1 MKKVAK
7 NPNVSVE
14 AGLFKLDRVPA
25 LNIAQQ
31 FGTPSYIFLEN
42 KIRANCR
49 KLKQELQS
57 YLPGVRLFYSAKCN
71 FLAPVCKTIHQEG
84 YGVEVVSQ
92 SEYRHVKNLGFQPHE
107 ILAGGPCLPAEF
119 LEELLSDKVYEIVLY
134 NGNTLKNL
142 TNLGR
147 NLSSRQSIAVFFIP
161 ERYGRRL
168 GFSLIPE
175 EIKKISP
182 IIQNAPNFT
191 LQTIS
196 CHYGTQILNYQT
208 FIQMASDLI
217 GAISQ
222 FEQDGIKISKLNLG
236 GGFPEA
242 NSLNREKIRQ
252 LGSSLKDLLNERG
265 FNDLGVVFEPGRYI
279 VGDAGIIL
287 SSVYLWEETERWA
300 YLDAGNH
307 ICPKF
312 SKSAFRFYNV
322 SRPTDP
328 NEFKT
333 NIGGIIPSDQD
344 VLAKNYFF
352 TQKVDN
358 GDIVAI
364 LNAGAYTITFSNRF
378 PFPFP
383 PIIWI
388 IDEQIIP
395 LTKRGQV
402 PDIS

>member
-14 AGLFKLDRVPA
+14 AGVFKLDRVSA
-25 LNIAQQ
+25 LQIAQQ

-49 KLKQELQS
+49 NLKKELQS
-57 YLPGVRLFYSAKCN
+57 LLPAVRLFYSVKSN
-71 FLAPVCKTIHQEG
+71 FLPSVCKTVHEEG

-92 SEYRHVKNLGFQPHE
+92 LEYHHVKRLGFLPRE
-107 ILAGGPCLPAEF
+107 IIAGGPYLPGEF
-119 LEELLSDKVYEIVLY
+119 LDELLSDNVREIVLY
-134 NGNTLKNL
+134 NRNTLKNL
-142 TNLGR
+142 IDLGR
-147 NLSSRQSIAVFFIP
+147 NRSSRQPIAVFFIP
-161 ERYGRRL
+161 ERHGRRL

-175 EIKKISP
+175 EIKDLSQ
-182 IIQNAPNFT
+182 IIQNLPNFT

-196 CHYGTQILNYQT
+196 CHFGTQILNCQT
-208 FIQMASDLI
+208 FIQMASNLI
-217 GAISQ
+217 GAITQ
-222 FEQDGIKISKLNLG
+222 FEQYGLKISNLNLG

-252 LGSSLKDLLNERG
+252 LGLSLKEILNERG

-279 VGDAGIIL
+279 VGDAGVIL
-287 SSVYLWEETERWA
+287 SSVYLWDETERWA
-300 YLDAGNH
+300 YIDAGNH

-312 SKSAFRFYNV
+312 SKSSLRFYNV
-322 SRPTDP
+322 SRPLDS

-344 VLAKNYFF
+344 VLAKNYFL
-352 TQKVDN
+352 TEKVGI

-388 IDEQIIP
+388 KDEQIVE

-402 PDIS
+402 PDIG

>member
-7 NPNVSVE
+7 NPNVSVD
-14 AGLFKLDRVPA
+14 AGLFKLDGVPA
-25 LNIAQQ
+25 LDIVHQ
-31 FGTPSYIFLEN
+31 FGTPSYVFLEN
-42 KIRANCR
+42 NIRTNCR
-49 KLKQELQS
+49 KLKKELQS
-57 YLPGVRLFYSAKCN
+57 LLPNVHLFYSVKSN
-71 FLAPVCKTIHQEG
+71 FLASICKTIHEEG

-92 SEYRHVKNLGFQPHE
+92 LEYHHVKSLGFQPHE
-107 ILAGGPCLPAEF
+107 ILAGGPYLPAEF
-119 LEELLSDKVYEIVLY
+119 LEELISDKVHEIVLY

-142 TNLGR
+142 ID
-147 NLSSRQSIAVFFIP
+147 LSHNINYQQSVAIFFIP
-161 ERYGRRL
+161 ERHGRRL
-168 GFSLIPE
+168 GFSPIPD
-175 EIKKISP
+175 EIIKISQ
-182 IIQNAPNFT
+182 IIQKASNLR

-196 CHYGTQILNYQT
+196 CHFGTQILNYQT

-222 FEQDGIKISKLNLG
+222 FEQQGIKISNLNLG

-242 NSLNREKIRQ
+242 NSLSREKIRQ
-252 LGSSLKDLLNERG
+252 LGSSLRDLLKERG
-265 FNDLGVVFEPGRYI
+265 FSDLGVVFEPGRYI

-287 SSVYLWEETERWA
+287 SSVYLWDEIERWA

-312 SKSAFRFYNV
+312 SKAAFRFYNV
-322 SRPTDP
+322 SRPMEP

-333 NIGGIIPSDQD
+333 NLGGILPSDQD

-352 TQKVDN
+352 TEKVGV

-383 PIIWI
+383 PIVWI
-388 IDEQIIP
+388 KDEQVIH
-395 LTKRGQV
+395 LTERGHF
-402 PDIS
+402 PDIG

>member
-1 MKKVAK
+1 MKKIAK
-7 NPNVSVE
+7 NPKVSVD
-14 AGLFKLDRVPA
+14 ASGFKLDGVPA
-25 LNIAQQ
+25 LEIAKR
-31 FGTPSYIFLEN
+31 FGTPSYVFLEN
-42 KIRANCR
+42 KIRLNCQ
-49 KLKQELQS
+49 KFKKELES
-57 YLPGVRLFYSAKCN
+57 CLPSIRLFYSVKSN
-71 FLAPVCKTIHQEG
+71 FLPSVCKTIHEEG
-84 YGVEVVSQ
+84 YGVEIVSQ
-92 SEYRHVKNLGFQPHE
+92 LEYHHVKRLGFQPHE
-107 ILAGGPCLPAEF
+107 ILAGGPYLPTGF
-119 LEELLSDKVYEIVLY
+119 LEELISDKVHEIVLY
-134 NGNTLKNL
+134 NGNTLRNL
-142 TNLGR
+142 IELGR
-147 NLSSRQSIAVFFIP
+147 NSNSRQAIAIFFVP
-161 ERYGRRL
+161 ERHGRRL
-168 GFSLIPE
+168 GFSLVPE
-175 EIKKISP
+175 EISNISQ

-217 GAISQ
+217 GAISH
-222 FEQDGIKISKLNLG
+222 FEQQGIKISNLNLG

-252 LGSSLKDLLNERG
+252 LGLSLKDLLNERG
-265 FNDLGVVFEPGRYI
+265 FNNLGVTFEPGRYI

-287 SSVYLWEETERWA
+287 SSVYFWDETERWA

-312 SKSAFRFYNV
+312 SKSGFRFYNV
-322 SRPTDP
+322 SRPIDP

-352 TQKVDN
+352 TEKVGI

-388 IDEQIIP
+388 KDDKIVP
-395 LTKRGQV
+395 LTERGQV